1 MLAQSEASSDETAG
15 ETTAQIRD
23 ASAIPDVIT
32 CTTQA
37 VQHTEV
43 DLTSAVQNV
52 AAVAASG

>member
-1 MLAQSEASSDETAG
+1 MLAQSEASSDKTAG

-23 ASAIPDVIT
+23 ASAIPDV
-32 CTTQA
+32 TTQA

-52 AAVAASG
+52 AAVGASG